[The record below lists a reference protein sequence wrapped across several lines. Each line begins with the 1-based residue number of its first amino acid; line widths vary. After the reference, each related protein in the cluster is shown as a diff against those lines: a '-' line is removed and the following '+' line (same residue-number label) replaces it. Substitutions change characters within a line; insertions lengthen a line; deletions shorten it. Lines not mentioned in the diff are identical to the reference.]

1 MLGGICILP
10 VFVVPAVLKPMIC
23 VGAIG
28 LAGLSINDSIVVLS
42 HIKEANARSPITKE
56 ELVEVII
63 RSTRHVITTSA
74 TTIGGFLPL
83 ILTSIFFQPLAWA
96 MAGGVIGSA
105 IIALFYIP
113 ACYAISKKL

>member
-1 MLGGICILP
+1 LGLTIGQANFGFIGL
-10 VFVVPAVLKPMIC
+10 

-28 LAGLSINDSIVVLS
+28 LIGLSINDSIVVLS
-42 HIKEANARSPITKE
+42 HIKEANANFPINKDA
-56 ELVEVII
+56 LVEVVI
-63 RSTRHVITTSA
+63 RSTRHVVTTSA

-83 ILTSIFFQPLAWA
+83 LLTSIFFKPLAWA
-96 MAGGVIGSA
+96 MAGGIIGSA

>member
-1 MLGGICILP
+1 MIAEPIIPPAIAQAKGLKNILVKSSGRNP
-10 VFVVPAVLKPMIC
+10 P
-23 VGAIG
+23 
-28 LAGLSINDSIVVLS
+28 IVVLS
-42 HIKEANARSPITKE
+42 HIKESNANSPITKE
-56 ELVEVII
+56 TLVDVVI

-83 ILTSIFFQPLAWA
+83 LLTSVFFQPLAWA
-96 MAGGVIGSA
+96 MAGGIIGSA